1 MSFAR
6 KLYALIALAVAGLLM
21 LALAGQWQIQSV
33 FQAADYANDNSLPSI
48 EHLDEAAEAMFRMR
62 ISVWKHIA
70 AGAAD
75 KPASDAE
82 IQRYQ
87 QRIEAVLARYETEDL
102 SDQHDRELLAHDRRT
117 LADYYRARDAV
128 LKLST
133 DGQFDAARQLQL
145 SLQPQIKPADE
156 ALKQHRAYNVELAT
170 AAAARAE
177 AARHSALVLSA
188 VIAGLVTLAVALAGW
203 RLVHQLVAA
212 LRDAV
217 RLADAV
223 ADGDLSQRAPAGRTD
238 EIGQLQSALNQMSV
252 KLTAMIGQV
261 QHGAGAIQTASAE
274 IASGNMD
281 LSARTEQQAGALE
294 ETASS
299 MEQLT
304 SSVQHNAEHAAQAR
318 QLAGQAAQSAQDG
331 GAVVRQVVD
340 TMTAIRTAS
349 SRIVDIISVI
359 DGIAFQT
366 NILALNAAVEAARA
380 GEQGRGFAVVASE
393 VRQLAHRSADAAKEI
408 KGLIDHSAS
417 QVQHG
422 GVLVEQAGDAM
433 QRIVASIER
442 VAGVVGEIADAS
454 REQSTGIEQVN
465 EAVTQ
470 MDDMTQQNAALVEQ
484 SAAAA
489 VAMREQADALTRLV
503 GEFQLAAAAP
513 VTPRTAAAPARAQPR
528 RLALVMA

>member
-1 MSFAR
+1 MSFTR
-6 KLYALIALAVAGLLM
+6 KLYALIALAVAGLLT
-21 LALAGQWQIQSV
+21 LAFAGQWQIQSV
-33 FQAADYANDNSLPSI
+33 FQAANYANENSLPSI

-70 AGAAD
+70 SGTAD
-75 KPASDAE
+75 KAVSDAE

-87 QRIEAVLARYETEDL
+87 QRIDAALARYEDEDL
-102 SDQHDRELLAHDRRT
+102 SDQHDRELLAQDRRA

-128 LKLST
+128 LKLSSEE
-133 DGQFDAARQLQL
+133 QFDAARQLQL
-145 SLQPQIKPADE
+145 SLQAQIKAADE
-156 ALKQHRAYNVELAT
+156 ALKQHRAYNVQLAT
-170 AAAARAE
+170 AGAAHAVD
-177 AARHSALVLSA
+177 ARHSAIILSA
-188 VIAGLVTLAVALAGW
+188 LIAGLVTLAVTLAGW
-203 RLVHQLVAA
+203 RLVHQLVDA
-212 LRDAV
+212 LREAV

-223 ADGDLSQRAPAGRTD
+223 ADGDLTQRAPAGRED
-238 EIGQLQSALNQMSV
+238 EIGQLQRALNQMSE
-252 KLTAMIGQV
+252 KLTAMIGRLQD
-261 QHGAGAIQTASAE
+261 GAGAIQTASAE

-281 LSARTEQQAGALE
+281 LSTRTEQQAGALE

-304 SSVQHNAEHAAQAR
+304 SSVQHNADHAAQAR
-318 QLAGQAAQSAQDG
+318 KLAGQAAQTAQDG

-340 TMTAIRTAS
+340 TMAAIRTAS
-349 SRIVDIISVI
+349 TRIVDIISVI

-393 VRQLAHRSADAAKEI
+393 VRQLAHRSAEAAKEI

-433 QRIVASIER
+433 QRIVDSVQR
-442 VAGVVGEIADAS
+442 VAGVIGEIADAS

-489 VAMREQADALTRLV
+489 VAMREQADALTQLV
-503 GEFQLAAAAP
+503 GEFQLEAAAP
-513 VTPRTAAAPARAQPR
+513 MASRTTTAPAQSR